1 MIPMKDQKEMDY
13 FAKSM
18 ENPYDVKQAPE
29 GYLNML
35 IAENTLMQDV
45 LFEKLQKIGKDE
57 KLPFPIQKYGNM
69 YG

>member
-1 MIPMKDQKEMDY
+1 MDY

-45 LFEKLQKIGKDE
+45 LFEKL
-57 KLPFPIQKYGNM
+57 
-69 YG
+69 